1 MGSVLSLALCVANDG
16 VGECEWLVSGGA
28 DGCLRL
34 WKNAFSLK
42 SRPREV
48 AIVNL
53 REYVDDVAIGV
64 NVLKQ
69 STPMSIIVALI

>member
-48 AIVNL
+48 AAVNL
-53 REYVDDVAIGV
+53 RE
-64 NVLKQ
+64 
-69 STPMSIIVALI
+69 